1 MAGILSRIFGSDNA
15 VKKGFD
21 LVDEAFHTSQEK
33 AEDSIK
39 ATNAKINLLK
49 AYEAFKLVQRII
61 AMSYCLPYTAAWFI
75 TFICSFWMDVSKQLE
90 IITNG
95 DIALANVVILGF
107 YFGGGFAEGIIT
119 KYTGVKRVSK

>member
-1 MAGILSRIFGSDNA
+1 MGILSKIFGSDNA
-15 VKKGFD
+15 VKKGFE
-21 LVDEAFHTSQEK
+21 LVDDAFHTSQEK
-33 AEDSIK
+33 AEDQIK

-49 AYEAFKLVQRII
+49 AYEAFKVVQRLL
-61 AMSYCLPYTAAWFI
+61 AMCYCIPYVIAWFI
-75 TFICSFWMDVSKQLE
+75 TFICSFWIDVTTQME

-119 KYTGVKRVSK
+119 KYTGVKRASK

>member
-1 MAGILSRIFGSDNA
+1 MGILSKIFGTDSA

-21 LVDEAFHTSQEK
+21 LVDDAFHTSQEK
-33 AEDSIK
+33 AEDQIK

-49 AYEAFKLVQRII
+49 AYEAFKVVQRIL
-61 AMSYCLPYTAAWFI
+61 AMCYCIPYMAAWFI
-75 TFICSFWMDVSKQLE
+75 TFVCSFWLDVSKQLE

-95 DIALANVVILGF
+95 DIALANVIILGF

-119 KYTGVKRVSK
+119 KYTGVKRASK